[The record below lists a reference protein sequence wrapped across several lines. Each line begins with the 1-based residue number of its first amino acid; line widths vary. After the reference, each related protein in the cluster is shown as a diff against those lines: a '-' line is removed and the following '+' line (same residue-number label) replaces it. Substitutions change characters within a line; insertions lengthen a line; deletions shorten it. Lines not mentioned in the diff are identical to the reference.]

1 MRFILAAV
9 LLFATSA
16 LAAPVEHKNNRSTE
30 PDLALPAMKG
40 GNTTVVPVRTPS
52 GGVLGRPGGQQ
63 DRSGGRPH
71 MPRHHHDHDGWGFPY
86 PYPPYPETWPYPP
99 SPYSQYY
106 YPYPPQYYSGDYSD
120 DDNTYSTR
128 GLVVPGDLP
137 VGVTSYWYYCDTP
150 DGYYPY
156 VKSCT
161 RPWTR
166 IPVSPPP
173 PGVAPPLSYSD
184 WEWCAESKSFFPYV
198 TSCKDGFQPVPVTT
212 PSSGNAGPPAA
223 ANWFFCEDPK
233 GYAPYVVQCRRD
245 WRPVPA
251 VPPPSVK
258 ITVKDE
264 SGKDEKKR

>member
-1 MRFILAAV
+1 MRTVFLAV
-9 LLFATSA
+9 LLVTAPA
-16 LAAPVEHKNNRSTE
+16 LAAHSSKDNDKSNVPGIAAPRAPETVRSVTTPNPVMDRLRGVGQHDR
-30 PDLALPAMKG
+30 PDGHRGKERG
-40 GNTTVVPVRTPS
+40 K
-52 GGVLGRPGGQQ
+52 
-63 DRSGGRPH
+63 
-71 MPRHHHDHDGWGFPY
+71 HHHDHDDWGYPY
-86 PYPPYPETWPYPP
+86 PYPPIPETWPFPP
-99 SPYSQYY
+99 TPYYQYY
-106 YPYPPQYYSGDYSD
+106 YPYPPQYYPGGYADED
-120 DDNTYSTR
+120 DTHSTR
-128 GLVVPGDLP
+128 GLTVPGDLP
-137 VGVTSYWYYCDTP
+137 MGVTSYWYYCEKP

-161 RPWTR
+161 RDWTR

-184 WEWCAESKSFFPYV
+184 WQWCEESKGFFPYV
-198 TSCKDGFQPVPVTT
+198 TACKAGFEPLPVTS
-212 PSSGNAGPPAA
+212 PSDAGPPAA

-264 SGKDEKKR
+264 KAK